1 MPKTKCKKGYTSK
14 QICVK
19 KRSKKVIIP
28 ISKKHELGKYGYK
41 NVKSLGVRK
50 RRQALTKAV
59 KKYKAKKVLSKLGAI
74 RTLHKNK
81 DKDLSLKYLNNMV
94 WLRKKFDKDFKG
106 SYKKSTLYK
115 K

>member
-74 RTLHKNK
+74 RTLNKNK

-106 SYKKSTLYK
+106 SYKKSALYK

>member
-14 QICVK
+14 QICIK

-50 RRQALTKAV
+50 RRQA
-59 KKYKAKKVLSKLGAI
+59 
-74 RTLHKNK
+74 
-81 DKDLSLKYLNNMV
+81 
-94 WLRKKFDKDFKG
+94 
-106 SYKKSTLYK
+106 
-115 K
+115 